1 MQAKSSVLRASVC
14 AGALALAFAAHA
26 DDGTIVIT
34 GTITDTTCVIEN
46 PAGPDHLRIVI
57 LPTISKNALRK
68 PGDQAGRTR
77 FDIKLKD
84 CPSNVGNG
92 IKLYFE
98 PGATTDYATGD
109 LKAYKI
115 QYSSS
120 DPKTQTAQISG
131 ATETTGVQIRLSNL
145 NDSKITMGAN
155 EQMQHAQ
162 GFDPV
167 AQASGGKKSVTLSYL
182 CFVCAQEQ
190 RRRGQRL
197 DYHLRGLLCGL
208 PLAGRMRGYRRSL
221 GQIP

>member
-1 MQAKSSVLRASVC
+1 MKQEFSSIQFKAALLAAGLVLQVP
-14 AGALALAFAAHA
+14 AHA
-26 DDGTIVIT
+26 NDGTIVIT
-34 GTITDTTCVIEN
+34 GAITDTTCVIEN

-182 CFVCAQEQ
+182 ASYVRKSSGDVDSGSITTYVGFSVV
-190 RRRGQRL
+190 
-197 DYHLRGLLCGL
+197 Y
-208 PLAGRMRGYRRSL
+208 P
-221 GQIP
+221 